1 MLITSR
7 SLILLL
13 GLALLAGVSH
23 ADDFMLG
30 AAAPG
35 GVALA
40 QTRQDCDIQPAA
52 ANARVIY
59 HDGQSAPVSVP
70 MDARGAVADT
80 ASSNEPAIAE
90 GGGSSTGSAAAVTLP
105 SAEAAIPQK
114 PRGGGL
120 RWQSVLPGSIK

>member
-1 MLITSR
+1 MLTISR

-13 GLALLAGVSH
+13 SLALLAGVSH
-23 ADDFMLG
+23 ADEYLLG
-30 AAAPG
+30 SSAPG
-35 GVALA
+35 NVALA
-40 QTRQDCDIQPAA
+40 QSRQDCDIQPA

-70 MDARGAVADT
+70 VDARGAVGERAATTPGGDSGTASTSLPSSADT
-80 ASSNEPAIAE
+80 VSNP
-90 GGGSSTGSAAAVTLP
+90 
-105 SAEAAIPQK
+105 K

>member
-1 MLITSR
+1 MLTPMR

-13 GLALLAGVSH
+13 SLAFVAGVSH

-30 AAAPG
+30 GAVSG
-35 GVALA
+35 GMALA
-40 QTRQDCDIQPAA
+40 QTRPDCDIQPGGS
-52 ANARVIY
+52 ARVIY

-70 MDARGAVADT
+70 LDARGTVSDEVGT
-80 ASSNEPAIAE
+80 AIAGE
-90 GGGSSTGSAAAVTLP
+90 TADSSVPAMTLP
-105 SAEAAIPQK
+105 SAEPAIPQK

>member
-30 AAAPG
+30 VAAPS

-40 QTRQDCDIQPAA
+40 QSRQDCDIQPAA

-70 MDARGAVADT
+70 MDARGAVADN
-80 ASSNEPAIAE
+80 ASSSDPAVAD
-90 GGGSSTGSAAAVTLP
+90 GGSSTGSAAAVTLP

>member
-1 MLITSR
+1 MLTHLR
-7 SLILLL
+7 TLILLL
-13 GLALLAGVSH
+13 SLALLAGVSH

-30 AAAPG
+30 AVSG
-35 GVALA
+35 GLALA
-40 QTRQDCDIQPAA
+40 QSSRDCDVPSTG
-52 ANARVIY
+52 NASVIY

-70 MDARGAVADT
+70 LNALGAVSDEIGSVGGSDT
-80 ASSNEPAIAE
+80 ADSSGAP
-90 GGGSSTGSAAAVTLP
+90 VTLP

>member
-1 MLITSR
+1 MLTHLR
-7 SLILLL
+7 TLILLL
-13 GLALLAGVSH
+13 SVVLLAGVSH

-30 AAAPG
+30 GAVSG
-35 GVALA
+35 GLALA
-40 QTRQDCDIQPAA
+40 QSSPDCDVPSTG
-52 ANARVIY
+52 NASVIY

-70 MDARGAVADT
+70 LDALGAVSDGIGSVAGSDT
-80 ASSNEPAIAE
+80 ADSSGAP
-90 GGGSSTGSAAAVTLP
+90 VTLP

>member
-7 SLILLL
+7 SLFLLL
-13 GLALLAGVSH
+13 LLALLAGVSH

-40 QTRQDCDIQPAA
+40 QSRQDCDIQPGSV
-52 ANARVIY
+52 NARVIY

-70 MDARGAVADT
+70 MDSRGAVADT
-80 ASSNEPAIAE
+80 V
-90 GGGSSTGSAAAVTLP
+90 SSTEAAVPESSGSNSGGAPVTLP
-105 SAEAAIPQK
+105 SAEAVIPQK

>member
-1 MLITSR
+1 MLTISR

-13 GLALLAGVSH
+13 ALALLAGACH

-30 AAAPG
+30 GGAAPG

-40 QTRQDCDIQPAA
+40 QSRQDCDIQPAA
-52 ANARVIY
+52 SNASVIY
-59 HDGQSAPVSVP
+59 HDGQRAPVSVP
-70 MDARGAVADT
+70 MDARGSVSDDVAT
-80 ASSNEPAIAE
+80 TEAPGE
-90 GGGSSTGSAAAVTLP
+90 SAAGAPAGTVTLP
-105 SAEAAIPQK
+105 SAEAAVPQK

>member
-1 MLITSR
+1 MLTFSR

-13 GLALLAGVSH
+13 GLAFLAGASH
-23 ADDFMLG
+23 ADEYLLG
-30 AAAPG
+30 NPAPG

-40 QTRQDCDIQPAA
+40 QSRQDCDIQPGG
-52 ANARVIY
+52 NARVIY

-70 MDARGAVADT
+70 VDARGTVGEENVATVPGGDN
-80 ASSNEPAIAE
+80 APSSSLP
-90 GGGSSTGSAAAVTLP
+90 SVDAVTP
-105 SAEAAIPQK
+105 PK

>member
-1 MLITSR
+1 MLTNSR

-13 GLALLAGVSH
+13 GLILLAGTSH
-23 ADDFMLG
+23 ADEYLLG
-30 AAAPG
+30 GSAPG

-40 QTRQDCDIQPAA
+40 QSRQDCDIQPASS
-52 ANARVIY
+52 ARVIY

-70 MDARGAVADT
+70 VDARGRVGDDVAT
-80 ASSNEPAIAE
+80 TP
-90 GGGSSTGSAAAVTLP
+90 GGTRGSSGSDAAAAPSLP
-105 SAEAAIPQK
+105 SPDSVAAPK